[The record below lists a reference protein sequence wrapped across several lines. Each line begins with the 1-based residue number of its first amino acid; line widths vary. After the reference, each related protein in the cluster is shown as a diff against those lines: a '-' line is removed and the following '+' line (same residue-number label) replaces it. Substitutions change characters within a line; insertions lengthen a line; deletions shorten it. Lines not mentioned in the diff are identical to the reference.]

1 MRDNFKQAC
10 EPRRRERTHIG
21 MEGDGSPFTFFLN
34 SMHAHPMA
42 IFARRMASVQ
52 RSFIREILKVT
63 EDPSIIS
70 FAGGLP
76 NPRFF
81 PSAEI
86 ADAAS
91 KILDEDG
98 SAALQYAT
106 TEGYPP
112 LRRWIADRYAR
123 RGLRVAPEEVLVLNG
138 SQQGLDLVAKIFLN
152 PGDAV
157 MVERP
162 TYLAALQA
170 FALFEPSFVSV
181 PLRNDGPDTME
192 MARALA
198 QHSPRFC
205 YAVPTFQN
213 PSGISWSHDIRRRA
227 AGLLAES
234 STVLIEDDPYGE
246 LRFAGEALPFIASL
260 MGEGALEGCRVVL
273 LGTFSKI
280 AAPGLRLGWIC
291 AGREIMERLVV
302 AKQAADL
309 HSNGFAQRVLHR
321 WLADHDLESHIAS
334 IRKAYGRQRDLMVEL
349 AGTLFPPGV
358 TFTRPDG
365 GMFLWVTLP
374 EGCSSLELF
383 ERAVAEKVAF
393 VPGQAFFADG
403 GGKNTL
409 RLNFSNSD
417 EARIEEGMRRLAR
430 VLRCQM
436 DGAGG

>member
-1 MRDNFKQAC
+1 
-10 EPRRRERTHIG
+10 
-21 MEGDGSPFTFFLN
+21 
-34 SMHAHPMA
+34 MA
-42 IFARRMASVQ
+42 TYARRMGNVQ

-86 ADAAS
+86 AEAAS
-91 KILDEDG
+91 RVLSTEG
-98 SAALQYAT
+98 AAALQYAT
-106 TEGYPP
+106 TEGFPP
-112 LRRWIADRYAR
+112 LRQWIADRYAR
-123 RGLRVAPEEVLVLNG
+123 RGLRVSPDEVLVLNG
-138 SQQGLDLVAKIFLN
+138 SQQGLDLAAKIFLDPN
-152 PGDAV
+152 DAV
-157 MVERP
+157 LVERP

-170 FALFEPSFVSV
+170 FALFEPSFVSIA
-181 PLRNDGPDTME
+181 LHEDGPDTAE
-192 MARALA
+192 TERALA
-198 QHSPRFC
+198 QRSPRFF

-213 PSGISWSHDIRRRA
+213 PSGISWSPARRRA
-227 AGLLAES
+227 IAALLAAGP
-234 STVLIEDDPYGE
+234 TVLIEDDPYGE
-246 LRFAGEALPFIASL
+246 LRFSGEPLPFVASL
-260 MGEGALEGCRVVL
+260 MGERAVADCRAVL

-291 AGREIMERLVV
+291 GGHDIMERLVV

-321 WLADHDLESHIAS
+321 WLVDHDLDAHIAR
-334 IRKAYGRQRDLMVEL
+334 IRQAYGRQRDLMVEL
-349 AGTLFPPGV
+349 AGGLFPPGV
-358 TFTRPDG
+358 TCTRPDG

-374 EGCSSLELF
+374 HGCSSLELF
-383 ERAVAEKVAF
+383 NRAVAEKVAF

-403 GGKNTL
+403 GGENTL

-430 VLRCQM
+430 VMRSMLG
-436 DGAGG
+436 DAAG